1 MPESL
6 TVTIY
11 VKFLESLKQAELDIN
26 ENTLVFKYADVYYL
40 DINLM
45 YRVDKAAGSAKF
57 DKSKKTLTVKV
68 PVAGSTEDSQKVL
81 DQHYADYLES
91 VKAQKEKISSLKKS
105 KLDDL
110 LEKRRKQKAGTTEPS
125 TQADEDSGEDDETK
139 ENQNSQLIN

>member
-1 MPESL
+1 M
-6 TVTIY
+6 TIY

-45 YRVDKAAGSAKF
+45 YKVDKSAGSAKF

-68 PVAGSTEDSQKVL
+68 PVVGSTEDSQKVL

-91 VKAQKEKISSLKKS
+91 VKAQKEKISSLQKS

-110 LEKRRKQKAGTTEPS
+110 LEKRRKQKSGTSEPS
-125 TQADEDSGEDDETK
+125 TQAD
-139 ENQNSQLIN
+139 